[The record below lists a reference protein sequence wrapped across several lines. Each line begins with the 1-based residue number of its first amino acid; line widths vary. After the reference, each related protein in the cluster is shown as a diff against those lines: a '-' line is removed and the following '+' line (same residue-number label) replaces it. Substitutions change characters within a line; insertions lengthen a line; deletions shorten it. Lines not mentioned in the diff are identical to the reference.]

1 MTEQYYITFCVSPAF
16 SELRSGGGLRPPA
29 VALDTCKSLPCT
41 VISQEGPE
49 ENSAY
54 EQLLSHLE
62 EIAEEGQFISLA
74 TSLSTLV
81 HKRVAFGEPQVRG

>member
-1 MTEQYYITFCVSPAF
+1 M
-16 SELRSGGGLRPPA
+16 
-29 VALDTCKSLPCT
+29 ALDTCKNLSCT

-62 EIAEEGQFISLA
+62 EITEEGQFVGLA
-74 TSLSTLV
+74 TTLNTLV
-81 HKRVAFGEPQVRG
+81 ENCPWGASGVRMEMGSLPQAENQRVS